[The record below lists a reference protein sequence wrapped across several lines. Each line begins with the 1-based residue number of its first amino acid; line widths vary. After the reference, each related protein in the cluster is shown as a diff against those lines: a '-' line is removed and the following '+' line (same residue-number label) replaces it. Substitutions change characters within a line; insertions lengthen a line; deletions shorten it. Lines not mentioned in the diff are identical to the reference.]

1 MGLKESGLRG
11 SLRNV
16 SVGINAIPDSEIF
29 LPRSNDLDNFNFNN
43 TSSED
48 WNLVS
53 DGNIIED
60 LHDRT
65 DPVLAVENEVMP
77 TDVDGIHLST
87 DDVIAGAIPKP
98 GDTFSIY
105 VNEFEENA
113 RPTVNFGVQ
122 DGGNGYG
129 VRFDP
134 SSSSSAHV
142 IIRYD
147 DESRTALSESGDVGS
162 VGDWHEIEVEWGED
176 GDITSKVFSVDQSDG
191 SRESELNE
199 ESANDTT
206 YTDGGFGLTK
216 IDGQGRTCRW
226 QFYEL
231 INE

>member
-16 SVGINAIPDSEIF
+16 SVGIDAIPDSEIF
-29 LPRSNDLDNFNFNN
+29 LPRSNDLDDFNFNN

-53 DGNIIED
+53 DGNIIDD

-65 DPVLAVENEVMP
+65 DPVLAVENAVMP
-77 TDVDGIHLST
+77 TDVDGIHLFAN
-87 DDVIAGAIPKP
+87 DVIAGAIPKP

-105 VNEFEENA
+105 MNELEENC

-129 VRFDP
+129 IRFDP

-147 DESRTALSESGDVGS
+147 DESRTALSQSGNVGS
-162 VGDWHEIEVEWGED
+162 VGDWHEIEVEWGEN

-191 SRESELNE
+191 SRQSELNQ
-199 ESANDTT
+199 ESTNDTT
-206 YTDGGFGLTK
+206 YSDGGFGLSK
-216 IDGQGRTCRW
+216 IDDGGRTCRW

-231 INE
+231 IND